1 MGYLDTE
8 LTKATR
14 DDFCGWKVRE
24 QSLRSFR
31 RWCLSQDQA
40 KHTSLAAVYNQL
52 HRHRLTPT
60 DLIDDVYRP
69 FILDWKL
76 SRTDE
81 RFFIIFTTNHIRSL
95 FHTYVTKSSVV
106 QFAIDST
113 FKVVED
119 DSPKLLSISVVDKMH
134 SDFPVLKAFI
144 HGLCTESF
152 LYCLN
157 ALAATTKE
165 SSIALRNKEVFF
177 IADGGLALR

>member
-1 MGYLDTE
+1 MLHFSRNVGVGYLDTE

-119 DSPKLLSISVVDKMH
+119 NSQKLLPVGVMDKTH
-134 SDFPVLKAFI
+134 SEFPVSKAFI
-144 HGLCTESF
+144 HE
-152 LYCLN
+152 
-157 ALAATTKE
+157 E
-165 SSIALRNKEVFF
+165 
-177 IADGGLALR
+177 